1 MPRFD
6 DTIFAP
12 ATAPGRAG
20 VAVVRIS
27 GPHAGAA
34 LGTLTRKPLPQ
45 RRRATRARLLDAS
58 GAAIDDALV
67 LWFPAPASFTGE
79 DVAELHVHGGR
90 AVLGALSDALA
101 RMPGVRI

>member
-1 MPRFD
+1 MPHRFD

-34 LGTLTRKPLPQ
+34 LGALTGKPLPPP
-45 RRRATRARLLDAS
+45 RRAVRARLCDAA
-58 GAAIDDALV
+58 GEVIDDGLA
-67 LWFPAPASFTGE
+67 LWFP
-79 DVAELHVHGGR
+79 GR
-90 AVLGALSDALA
+90 NRWDLTLV
-101 RMPGVRI
+101 